1 MTSTAVPRSLPRIL
15 FCLALVIS
23 WMIMMAYAW
32 SAFST
37 MPTPE
42 RLETSRMSR
51 IPTIGTLTW
60 LAARSVLELAAMVG
74 LAWPASRRYAT
85 RLFVALIALAGW
97 FFATAPLTL
106 TGVEWVHRRWLAA
119 VWAGFLLALIVTAA
133 GRMFSAGSQRLRAG
147 EGSRT

>member
-1 MTSTAVPRSLPRIL
+1 MSNDAVPRSLPRTL

-23 WMIMMAYAW
+23 WVIMMAYAW

-51 IPTIGTLTW
+51 IPTLGTLTW
-60 LAARSVLELAAMVG
+60 LGARSALELAAMMG
-74 LAWPASRRYAT
+74 LAWPAARRYAT

-106 TGVEWVHRRWLAA
+106 TGVEWVHRRWLAVTWLA
-119 VWAGFLLALIVTAA
+119 FLLALLVTVA
-133 GRMFSAGSQRLRAG
+133 GRMFAAGARRLRTRK
-147 EGSRT
+147 GSGP

>member
-1 MTSTAVPRSLPRIL
+1 MSNVAVPRSLPRIL
-15 FCLALVIS
+15 FCLGLVIT
-23 WMIMMAYAW
+23 WVIMMAYAW

-51 IPTIGTLTW
+51 IPTLDTLTW
-60 LAARSVLELAAMVG
+60 LGARSALELAFLVG
-74 LAWPASRRYAT
+74 LAWPAARRYAA
-85 RLFVALIALAGW
+85 RLFVGLIALGGW

-119 VWAGFLLALIVTAA
+119 VWLAFLLALIVTGA
-133 GRMFSAGSQRLRAG
+133 GRMFAAAVTRAGAG
-147 EGSRT
+147 EGSGA

>member
-1 MTSTAVPRSLPRIL
+1 
-15 FCLALVIS
+15 
-23 WMIMMAYAW
+23 
-32 SAFST
+32 
-37 MPTPE
+37 
-42 RLETSRMSR
+42 MSR

-74 LAWPASRRYAT
+74 LAWPAARRYAT
-85 RLFVALIALAGW
+85 RLLVALIALAGW
-97 FFATAPLTL
+97 FIATAPLTL

-147 EGSRT
+147 EGSGT

>member
-1 MTSTAVPRSLPRIL
+1 MSNGAVTRSLPRIL
-15 FCLALVIS
+15 FCLALAIS
-23 WMIMMAYAW
+23 WVIMMAYAW

-51 IPTIGTLTW
+51 IPTLGTLTW
-60 LAARSVLELAAMVG
+60 LGARSMLELAAMVA
-74 LAWPASRRYAT
+74 LAWPAARRYAT
-85 RLFVALIALAGW
+85 RLFLALIALAGW

-119 VWAGFLLALIVTAA
+119 VWVTFLLALIGTVAA
-133 GRMFSAGSQRLRAG
+133 RIFAAAVKRPGAGKGSA
-147 EGSRT
+147 T